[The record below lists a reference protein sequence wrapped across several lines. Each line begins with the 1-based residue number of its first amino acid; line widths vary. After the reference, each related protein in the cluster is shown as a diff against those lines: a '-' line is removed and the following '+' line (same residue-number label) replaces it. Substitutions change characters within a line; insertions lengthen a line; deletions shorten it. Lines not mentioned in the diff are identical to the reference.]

1 MRGESLRE
9 LGTAAPA
16 PVERSLVRGKITSGL
31 VSVIIPAYNAAG
43 LIGETLQSI
52 FKQSYGAIEVI
63 VVDDGSTDNTADVV
77 RAYAP
82 KVILLQQPN
91 SGGCASPRNHGL
103 GLAQGE
109 FVTFF
114 DADDLMLP
122 DKLQRQVDFLR
133 RHPGCDT
140 VLMDYRNFDEHGE
153 APQAHF
159 ASCDQLRREA
169 ARCGGGEFLLD
180 ARTAT
185 RILITENY
193 AIAGSPL
200 IRRSVFERVQPFD
213 ENLLASEDL
222 DLIYRLAR
230 HGGLGIIA
238 ETGFLRRMHE
248 SNMSRRTGHILQY
261 KIVSRGKLLADE
273 ANPENR
279 RLLERQIANFHVSL
293 AEFDHRNAP
302 GRALRHIWTAL
313 KFGYPP
319 DLRVAKGLIKCAL
332 SAVKP

>member
-1 MRGESLRE
+1 MEGESRSE
-9 LGTAAPA
+9 LDSVA
-16 PVERSLVRGKITSGL
+16 PVCGDVSRLGL

-52 FKQSYGAIEVI
+52 FRQSYDATEVL
-63 VVDDGSTDNTADVV
+63 VVDDGSTDNTAEVV

-82 KVILLQQPN
+82 KVTLLWQPN
-91 SGGCASPRNHGL
+91 SGGCSSPRNHGL
-103 GLAQGE
+103 RLAQGE

-114 DADDLMLP
+114 DADDLMVP

-133 RHPGCDT
+133 RNPGCDT

-153 APQAHF
+153 ASQTHF

-169 ARCGGGEFLLD
+169 ARYGGEEFLLD
-180 ARTAT
+180 AYTAT

-193 AIAGSPL
+193 AIAGSPMM
-200 IRRSVFERVQPFD
+200 RRSVFERVQPFD
-213 ENLLASEDL
+213 ENLRASEDL

-230 HGGLGIIA
+230 DGGLGIIA
-238 ETGFLRRMHE
+238 ATGFLRRMHE

-261 KIVSRGKLLADE
+261 KIASREKLLVDE
-273 ANPENR
+273 ASSENR
-279 RLLERQIANFHVSL
+279 RLLERQIANFHMAF
-293 AEFDHRNAP
+293 AEFDHPNAP

-313 KFGYPP
+313 KFGHPP
-319 DLRVAKGLIKCAL
+319 DLRVAKELVKSVL